1 MRLSI
6 CDYLCRQLSA
16 AAAKCI
22 IIKKKKKVCGLHFK
36 TFKMN
41 LVCYDYTLC
50 IEISDG

>member
-22 IIKKKKKVCGLHFK
+22 IIKKKKKKSV
-36 TFKMN
+36 
-41 LVCYDYTLC
+41 DY
-50 IEISDG
+50 ISKLLK